1 MINIVIKAGL
11 LIFAVISLS
20 GNSIYAQCCSAGNP
34 LGSDLDFSNHGKKSL
49 SAGLTYRY
57 SLSDNVFKGSEKV
70 DIGFVNK
77 SDFNYT
83 EFTINY
89 AFTSKLSVRGEIGYF
104 FNKTE
109 YYNNGFNPARGSG
122 IGDISLLFNYQL
134 FQKSKFGII
143 AIGMG
148 TKLPVGVFDQEA
160 NLVKLPINVQPSSGS
175 YKLSFQMFQQ
185 KSFNV
190 RTSFFSLASVEFA
203 AWIHSKNF
211 NWRYGNAYLLNTG
224 FSYKPI
230 PKLNTSLAARAEI
243 RGRSYRDDM
252 IIVDSSGSKVIYIN
266 PALNWKATPKI
277 SLNVGVLL
285 PVYRYM
291 NGIQLGNSLG
301 TFLGLHFK
309 F

>member
-1 MINIVIKAGL
+1 
-11 LIFAVISLS
+11 
-20 GNSIYAQCCSAGNP
+20 
-34 LGSDLDFSNHGKKSL
+34 
-49 SAGLTYRY
+49 
-57 SLSDNVFKGSEKV
+57 
-70 DIGFVNK
+70 
-77 SDFNYT
+77 
-83 EFTINY
+83 
-89 AFTSKLSVRGEIGYF
+89 
-104 FNKTE
+104 
-109 YYNNGFNPARGSG
+109 
-122 IGDISLLFNYQL
+122 
-134 FQKSKFGII
+134 
-143 AIGMG
+143 
-148 TKLPVGVFDQEA
+148 
-160 NLVKLPINVQPSSGS
+160 
-175 YKLSFQMFQQ
+175 MFQQ